1 MEVVVVDA
9 VEARVPVT
17 DVVEL
22 GAFVP
27 ECVTDILGVFD
38 CATDPVTV
46 TEMRGVLEGL
56 GDPVTLLETTVVL
69 ETFTLELG
77 TVLALPVFD

>member
-9 VEARVPVT
+9 VDGGVAVM
-17 DVVEL
+17 DGVEV

-38 CATDPVTV
+38 CAA
-46 TEMRGVLEGL
+46 
-56 GDPVTLLETTVVL
+56 DPVTLTDIAGVLEVRGEPVTLVETTVVV
-69 ETFTLELG
+69 ETFALKLG
-77 TVLALPVFD
+77 TVLALPVLD

>member
-9 VEARVPVT
+9 VDGGVAVT
-17 DVVEL
+17 GGVEL

-46 TEMRGVLEGL
+46 TDMRDVLEGL
-56 GDPVTLLETTVVL
+56 GDPVTLVETTVVV
-69 ETFTLELG
+69 ETFALELAAA
-77 TVLALPVFD
+77 LALLVLD

>member
-9 VEARVPVT
+9 VDCCVAVMDGVK
-17 DVVEL
+17 L

-38 CATDPVTV
+38 CTAVPVTL
-46 TEMRGVLEGL
+46 TDIKGVLEVR
-56 GDPVTLLETTVVL
+56 GDPVTLLETAVVL
-69 ETFTLELG
+69 ETFVLKLG
-77 TVLALPVFD
+77 DVLALPVFD